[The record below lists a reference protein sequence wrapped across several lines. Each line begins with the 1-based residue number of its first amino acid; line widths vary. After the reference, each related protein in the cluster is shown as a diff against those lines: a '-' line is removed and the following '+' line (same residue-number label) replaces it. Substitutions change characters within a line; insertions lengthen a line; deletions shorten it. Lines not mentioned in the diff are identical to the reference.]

1 MTGWGGRDRT
11 FVSRDQKKSGPSVF
25 NASACKKS
33 AKIYANG
40 KKLRKKLRKLL
51 LLDNFAES
59 QSSLQVIKTF
69 GLGFELGF

>member
-11 FVSRDQKKSGPSVF
+11 FVSRDQKKSDLSVF
-25 NASACKKS
+25 NALAYKIPAKKCD
-33 AKIYANG
+33 KG

-59 QSSLQVIKTF
+59 ESSLQVIKT
-69 GLGFELGF
+69 LSLDLELGF